1 MHQRAVGQAG
11 RKGVVQM
18 HFLSIEQLKMVLPLH
33 CPPTGPGEMAG
44 SIEECEETALE
55 SLSEHFKVKHLSE
68 CPNKDLLKYPIPGL
82 IYGIGKRLVV
92 PLRVRAHR
100 KSLADPESTDLIVY
114 FIVDSGS
121 PMTSFAPKTAEK
133 LFGERALGS
142 AIIQDRNVYCGSSE
156 DFSAAMKNVN
166 LLGSYFLRQLQTSI
180 IVSPHPHDYLPDARV
195 FYLTPISKI
204 SRAQKNGCI
213 SSTICGFGQEIG
225 RSCGQQTLQL
235 RCIWKSTESGR
246 KSISSVGKKIPGLIH
261 GMNSRL
267 VVPLRVRAHPESKDL
282 IVYFIVDSGTPMTSF
297 GEKTAEK
304 LFGGKNFDTAII
316 QELIYQQCHVKWNFF
331 SVGNAKI
338 HRGRLAVFQNNHNKP
353 KGRAPKVH
361 GKLED
366 EVAEECEFGEE
377 QFVREGFAVSCVSN
391 ELLGCV
397 DEFGDLVRE
406 GLYVTAKGALRFC
419 YVYQNKRR
427 ARIERQGCFNGT
439 RDDDPNDK
447 RFHFSKGQIW
457 HTKEYDFR
465 CGDDGFQVYKCKP
478 SAKELVHTGVAWFN
492 C

>member
-204 SRAQKNGCI
+204 SRAQKMAASRQQSVDLVKKLEDRVVNKL
-213 SSTICGFGQEIG
+213 SSLDVSGN
-225 RSCGQQTLQL
+225 QQKVVEKAFPPLE
-235 RCIWKSTESGR
+235 KSDDSRPSTSLT
-246 KSISSVGKKIPGLIH
+246 SSSDTQMPSQHGSSMDFECEETVLKWLSEHFKVKHLSECPNKDLLKYPIPGLIH
-261 GMNSRL
+261 GMNIL
-267 VVPLRVRAHPESKDL
+267 EK
-282 IVYFIVDSGTPMTSF
+282 
-297 GEKTAEK
+297 KTAEK

-316 QELIYQQCHVKWNFF
+316 QDVSVSCSRSEDFGAALKDVNLLGNDFLTRLDASIIVSPHPYKNKYDADRVFYLTPFPLISQAQTLVSRRQQSVDLVK
-331 SVGNAKI
+331 
-338 HRGRLAVFQNNHNKP
+338 
-353 KGRAPKVH
+353 
-361 GKLED
+361 KLED
-366 EVAEECEFGEE
+366 RV
-377 QFVREGFAVSCVSN
+377 VNKLSSLDVSGNQQKVVEKAFPPLEKSDDSRPSTS
-391 ELLGCV
+391 LTSSSDTQMPSQHGSSM
-397 DEFGDLVRE
+397 DL
-406 GLYVTAKGALRFC
+406 
-419 YVYQNKRR
+419 
-427 ARIERQGCFNGT
+427 
-439 RDDDPNDK
+439 
-447 RFHFSKGQIW
+447 S
-457 HTKEYDFR
+457 
-465 CGDDGFQVYKCKP
+465 
-478 SAKELVHTGVAWFN
+478 
-492 C
+492 